1 METKPTSQS
10 PFFNPRGLFSFGFG
24 ALGLLLAVLAFTAFP
39 ASTARAVPV
48 CSEVYFEEVIPSYGV
63 LYVKMISDEGC
74 TIYYTISAFGYPSNP
89 THSSNV
95 YNPSPY
101 YDGIPVP
108 DGQYRYFKAF
118 AHKTTSTPHD
128 GDSGI
133 TSHQA
138 DNTQN

>member
-1 METKPTSQS
+1 MKTKSS
-10 PFFNPRGLFSFGFG
+10 LESAFFNPRALLGFG
-24 ALGLLLAVLAFTAFP
+24 CGTLGLLLAVLAFTAFP
-39 ASTARAVPV
+39 ASTARAVPL
-48 CSEVYFEEVIPSYGV
+48 CSDVYFEEVIPEYAV
-63 LYVKMISDEGC
+63 LYVKLSSDAGC

-89 THSSNV
+89 THSSAI

-101 YDGIPVP
+101 YDGIQVP
-108 DGQYRYFKAF
+108 NGQYRYFKAF
-118 AHKTTSTPHD
+118 AHKTTSNPHD

>member
-1 METKPTSQS
+1 MKIKSPSQS
-10 PFFNPRGLFSFGFG
+10 AFFNPRGLLGFSCGT
-24 ALGLLLAVLAFTAFP
+24 LGLLLLVLGFTAFP
-39 ASTARAVPV
+39 SSTAQAVPL
-48 CSEVYFEEVIPSYGV
+48 CSDVYFEEVIPQYGV
-63 LYVKMISDEGC
+63 LYVKMSSDEGC
-74 TIYYTISAFGYPSNP
+74 TIYYTISAYGYPSNP
-89 THSSNV
+89 THSSNI

-101 YDGIPVP
+101 YYGIPVP

-118 AHKTTSTPHD
+118 AHKTTSNPHD